1 MSSVIEC
8 DWVKSQGEKMIIT
21 LC

>member
-21 LC
+21 LS